1 MDYNVDHVFLHDA
14 DVGGGVHR
22 LRGTKHDVGEL
33 RAHHGAAPAVGQAA
47 AQSLTD
53 ESLGEGGAAHMSH
66 VQSRGDFPV
75 DGPGLDLGLGPQ
87 LLRVLGSPL
96 QEALGAEGFAVFQQA
111 DLSHFVGQSVN
122 ILALGFKAP
131 LLGDADELLRVFDL
145 VVAALFGLVQ
155 GVHDLTAVV
164 GVGGGAAGG
173 EAQEVPAHDT
183 VDVAAADAPGA
194 LRRDAAGAHGADPA
208 AGTGFAKAAMG
219 GLILDPLLPGVG
231 AYLLAVFQQ
240 RGSGRFH
247 FFNSD

>member
-1 MDYNVDHVFLHDA
+1 MCRAVA
-14 DVGGGVHR
+14 TSR
-22 LRGTKHDVGEL
+22 SMARGSISAL
-33 RAHHGAAPAVGQAA
+33 AHSSCVCSGA
-47 AQSLTD
+47 
-53 ESLGEGGAAHMSH
+53 
-66 VQSRGDFPV
+66 RF
-75 DGPGLDLGLGPQ
+75 
-87 LLRVLGSPL
+87 

-183 VDVAAADAPGA
+183 VDVAAADAPG
-194 LRRDAAGAHGADPA
+194 LFGVMRQGPMEQIRQQVPA
-208 AGTGFAKAAMG
+208 SPK
-219 GLILDPLLPGVG
+219 P
-231 AYLLAVFQQ
+231 QW
-240 RGSGRFH
+240 GSD
-247 FFNSD
+247 S